1 MASAVRFGWRM
12 LSAISTLA
20 CAQSSSAAAGAA
32 ARSAD
37 SFFLSSGAPP
47 PHREQV
53 PLAVVHGSA
62 VVDAVAR
69 AATWPAQAPRDCGP
83 RARWATLGSRW
94 HALDGWGQ
102 IIGEARVSSRS
113 IYDVTRC
120 AELSMSK
127 LRGAGENTLYVSI
140 DSAWRPSAPA
150 AFTPSAAAAAAFA
163 KLVAARLDD
172 RTVRHAI
179 LHPECAALTEPV
191 RFFTGP
197 AGARFA
203 IGTSNVGYLVA
214 KLDENRWSP
223 LLSEVT
229 SPHEPFNYRCY
240 RPVAVFDMNGDGT
253 PEVVLRQ
260 SAGEAWG
267 DFVVGR
273 APDGAWR
280 VLALSPGSALI

>member
-1 MASAVRFGWRM
+1 MASAIKVGLRA
-12 LSAISTLA
+12 LAAISALA
-20 CAQSSSAAAGAA
+20 WVEPSASAGAA
-32 ARSAD
+32 ARSGD
-37 SFFLSSGAPP
+37 SFFLSSGAPSP
-47 PHREQV
+47 NRERV
-53 PLAVVHGSA
+53 PLAVVHGAA

-69 AATWPAQAPRDCGP
+69 AATWPAEAPRDCGP
-83 RARWATLGSRW
+83 RARWAMVGSRW

-102 IIGEARVSSRS
+102 IIGDARVSNRF

-120 AELSMSK
+120 AELSMSHV
-127 LRGAGENTLYVSI
+127 RGAGENTLYVSL

-163 KLVAARLDD
+163 RLIAARLDD
-172 RTVRHAI
+172 RSVRRAT
-179 LHPECAALTEPV
+179 LHPECAALGERV

-197 AGARFA
+197 AGARYA

-223 LLSEVT
+223 LISEVT
-229 SPHEPFNYRCY
+229 SPHEPDNYRCY
-240 RPVAVFDMNGDGT
+240 RPVAVFDMNGDGM

-267 DFVVGR
+267 DLVVGR
-273 APDGAWR
+273 AGDGSWR
-280 VLALSPGSALI
+280 VLALSPGSAVI